1 VGPGPRVRGRSRP
14 VARWALTGHGFA
26 RVTMRTVTGN
36 TASQKVARAAG
47 FRFEG
52 VLRNAAWSRA
62 GRGDMA
68 VYSLIPQDLG
78 HPWTAG

>member
-1 VGPGPRVRGRSRP
+1 
-14 VARWALTGHGFA
+14 
-26 RVTMRTVTGN
+26 
-36 TASQKVARAAG
+36 VARAAG

-52 VLRNAAWSRA
+52 IMRNAAWSRA

-78 HPWTAG
+78 PPQAAG